1 MIDSFRGPTLKSR
14 RMPVDLPSGRAL
26 VIGNSDGIGLALTR
40 RLLADGMTVLG
51 VSRRAAPIDSA
62 AYRHL
67 VIDVSAADYR
77 ERLSAFL
84 DEPVQNGP
92 TTAGPLALCVYAAGI
107 GELFDLA
114 DLATEAQV
122 FRVNLLGAVETIAV
136 VVPRFEAAG
145 QGHFVGLS
153 SLGDELRSGQAPSY
167 SASKAGLSAYLINL
181 GLALA
186 PRGIA
191 ITNLRFGFVDT
202 KMAKAPQ
209 RPFMIAV
216 ERAVDVIYEVLRSR
230 PLQRSHPW
238 RMAALVRLL
247 AWLGAPRIWFARTR
261 RRG

>member
-1 MIDSFRGPTLKSR
+1 
-14 RMPVDLPSGRAL
+14 MPSALVSGHAL

-40 RLLADGMTVLG
+40 RLLADGVAVLG
-51 VSRRAAPIDSA
+51 VSRRPAPIDSPR
-62 AYRHL
+62 YRHL

-77 ERLSAFL
+77 ERLAAFL
-84 DEPVQNGP
+84 DQS
-92 TTAGPLALCVYAAGI
+92 TTTPLSLCVYAAGI
-107 GELFDLA
+107 GELLDGA
-114 DLATEAQV
+114 DLTAETQV
-122 FRVNLLGAVETIAV
+122 FRVYLLGAVETIAV

-145 QGHFVGLS
+145 GGHFIGLS
-153 SLGDELRSGQAPSY
+153 SLGDELRSAQAPSY
-167 SASKAGLSAYLINL
+167 GASKAGLSAYLINL

-209 RPFMIAV
+209 RPFMISV
-216 ERAVDVIYEVLRSR
+216 DRAVDVILGVLRTR

-247 AWLGAPRIWFARTR
+247 AWLTAPRIWFARARHR
-261 RRG
+261 R